1 MKLSTLL
8 LSGKQVM
15 NKNEIAIVG
24 GAGFVGSRLMP
35 RFNKR
40 GVLSKKYDID
50 LSNQLDRSTYLDVED
65 INSLDQ
71 LVNVNTI
78 INLAAVHRDN
88 VRPLSRYDGVNVQ
101 GAKNVCEAARQYSI
115 NKIIFTSSVAIF
127 GFAPADT
134 DESGETNYFND
145 YGRTKYLAEQVY
157 KAWQAEDPESRT
169 LVIVRPTVIFGEGN
183 RGNVYNLL
191 RQIASRRFLMFG
203 DGANR
208 KSMAY
213 VENVVAFIE
222 YSLLFDTGLH
232 VYNYIDK
239 PDFDMNT
246 LISRTR
252 KTLFGKN
259 NVGLRLPGFVGLSL
273 GYLADLV
280 AVMIRKPLPV
290 SSIRVKKF
298 MGTTQFSSS
307 VSYTGFVAPVSL
319 EEGLARTLRYEFME
333 DNSDKRTFETE

>member
-1 MKLSTLL
+1 
-8 LSGKQVM
+8 M
-15 NKNEIAIVG
+15 NSNIAIIG
-24 GAGFVGSRLMP
+24 GAGFVGTRLSE
-35 RFNKR
+35 RFKKGKKR
-40 GVLSKKYDID
+40 YAIYDIRGLFLTGRSKIVDIEVLSD
-50 LSNQLDRSTYLDVED
+50 LDYLANSDV
-65 INSLDQ
+65 
-71 LVNVNTI
+71 I
-78 INLAAVHRDN
+78 INLAALHRDDIL
-88 VRPLSRYDGVNVQ
+88 PLSRYDDVNVQ
-101 GAKNVCEAARQYSI
+101 GSVNVCAAARKHGI
-115 NKIIFTSSVAIF
+115 NKIIFTSSVAIY

-134 DESGETNYFND
+134 DETGAPNYFND

-203 DGANR
+203 SGANR

-222 YSLLFDTGLH
+222 YSLSFKPGLH
-232 VYNYIDK
+232 IYNYIDK

-246 LISRTR
+246 LISVTR
-252 KTLFGKN
+252 NTLFGKA
-259 NVGLRLPGFVGLSL
+259 NVGLRLPGFFGLAL
-273 GYLADLV
+273 GYVADLV
-280 AVMIRKPLPV
+280 AMIIRKPLPV

-298 MGTTQFSSS
+298 MGTTQFASSAS
-307 VSYTGFVAPVSL
+307 DTGFVAPVSL